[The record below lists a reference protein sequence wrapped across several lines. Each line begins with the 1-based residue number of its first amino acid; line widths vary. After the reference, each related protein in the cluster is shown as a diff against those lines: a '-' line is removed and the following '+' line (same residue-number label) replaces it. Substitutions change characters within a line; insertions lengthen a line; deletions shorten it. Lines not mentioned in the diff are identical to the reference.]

1 MHEFYPLKPGF
12 NFHLNS
18 SGTSSCK
25 KAASFVPCLVPSY
38 VGFCLIS
45 ASCCFFPH
53 CLRWKYSDLMPHG
66 GYSVPSQSVNSYCF
80 SLPLLSNLIISDDV
94 NFIILFTLNITIQE
108 LFRGGHWLVALSGYL
123 ESIPIFE
130 NIEEAEIS
138 LLFTIYQRLSIS
150 WEMNNRLW
158 SGIPTN
164 IIGDKYIELSK
175 NFIRMGS

>member
-1 MHEFYPLKPGF
+1 MILQLSLAPMLLPLPWNFYSPWLAQQIAQTVHEFYSLKPGF

-45 ASCCFFPH
+45 VSCCFFPH

-80 SLPLLSNLIISDDV
+80 SLPLMSNLIISEDV
-94 NFIILFTLNITIQE
+94 NFIIQFTLNIISRNYSEEDIGWLLYLVTWN
-108 LFRGGHWLVALSGYL
+108 LFQFLK
-123 ESIPIFE
+123 
-130 NIEEAEIS
+130 
-138 LLFTIYQRLSIS
+138 T
-150 WEMNNRLW
+150 
-158 SGIPTN
+158 
-164 IIGDKYIELSK
+164 
-175 NFIRMGS
+175 